1 MLDSFR
7 SSLTG
12 VVKFPILLILVVG
25 LGECRTRADVAVR
38 GLAASGFAE
47 LPPPLTTSATILHY
61 EHGY

>member
-25 LGECRTRADVAVR
+25 LGECRTQADVAVR
-38 GLAASGFAE
+38 GLRLPE
-47 LPPPLTTSATILHY
+47 LPPPLTTSATILR
-61 EHGY
+61 